1 VRAALRRATIGLRA
15 VPVLIGAAFKNK
27 GVQPLLDAVIWYLP
41 APADIPPVAG
51 VHPDK
56 GTPQTRKAS
65 DDEPFAALVF
75 KIMTDPY
82 VGQLTFFRVYS
93 GTLESGDTVY
103 NSTKGKRERIG
114 RLLRMHANKREEIKD
129 IQCGNIAAA
138 VGLRTAATG
147 DTLCDEHAPIVL
159 EKVAIPNPVISIAI
173 EPKTQADQEKI
184 GVALSKLALEDP
196 SFRVHTDPETSQ
208 TLISGMGEL
217 HLEIIVDRLLREFKV
232 EARVGRPQVA
242 YRETV
247 QNHHPVE
254 ADGKFIRQ
262 SGGRGQYGHARTR
275 LEALP
280 AGGGYQFVNA
290 TVGGSIPREYVPAV
304 DKGIQEAMQRG
315 VLVGYPVTDIK
326 VTLLDG
332 SYHEVDSS
340 ELAFKIAGSFAFQEA
355 AKKAGLVLLEP
366 VMALEVVTPEEF
378 MGEVMGDLAARRAKV
393 NGLDARPGV
402 QVITA
407 DAPLATMFGY
417 ATDLRSRTQG
427 RATFTMQFAHYAPVP
442 AQIGDEIVAKLQ
454 GA

>member
-1 VRAALRRATIGLRA
+1 
-15 VPVLIGAAFKNK
+15 
-27 GVQPLLDAVIWYLP
+27 
-41 APADIPPVAG
+41 
-51 VHPDK
+51 
-56 GTPQTRKAS
+56 
-65 DDEPFAALVF
+65 
-75 KIMTDPY
+75 
-82 VGQLTFFRVYS
+82 
-93 GTLESGDTVY
+93 
-103 NSTKGKRERIG
+103 
-114 RLLRMHANKREEIKD
+114 
-129 IQCGNIAAA
+129 
-138 VGLRTAATG
+138 
-147 DTLCDEHAPIVL
+147 
-159 EKVAIPNPVISIAI
+159 
-173 EPKTQADQEKI
+173 
-184 GVALSKLALEDP
+184 
-196 SFRVHTDPETSQ
+196 
-208 TLISGMGEL
+208 MGEL

-232 EARVGRPQVA
+232 EAQVGRPQVA

-247 QNHHPVE
+247 QNHHPVVAE
-254 ADGKFIRQ
+254 GKFIRQ
-262 SGGRGQYGHARTR
+262 SGGRGQYGHAKIR

-315 VLVGYPVTDIK
+315 ILVGYPVTDVK

-355 AKKAGLVLLEP
+355 AKRAGLVLLEP

-393 NGLDARPGV
+393 TGYDARPGV

-442 AQIGDEIVAKLQ
+442 AQIGDEIVAKLK